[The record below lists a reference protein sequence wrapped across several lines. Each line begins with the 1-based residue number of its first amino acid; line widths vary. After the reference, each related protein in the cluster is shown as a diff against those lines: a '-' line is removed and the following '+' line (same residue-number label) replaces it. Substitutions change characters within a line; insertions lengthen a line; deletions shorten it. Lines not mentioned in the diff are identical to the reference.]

1 MTQIVPARKKR
12 IAPFIVILILL
23 YIIARYDIEFMQ
35 PCQGCMKGTANS
47 NAKLVYTNSITYIT
61 KTEASKHKL
70 NDGVYTGCLTINHK
84 DKADLDEYNCGTKIN
99 DPDAYDGTA
108 ETFELF
114 LKTVIGYDSK
124 DAGYYYVMIK
134 DGIPVQAYWSKN
146 KSLLDYERKLTDD
159 LNCGT
164 ASEKIYI
171 GGNLVGGYP
180 VEIITYTE
188 KTPPYSEEFQ
198 RLNAAYDLK
207 NGVHNFY
214 AYNIK
219 PLFYA
224 LPPVIPIYLVYVM
237 VYCLLRNS
245 PQKIRENKK
254 AVIALM
260 TEYTEK
266 CSEPVADGN
275 ICGTLYTRKDDYL
288 YKIRFDGSTEDIE
301 NYLNN
306 NTAYKRAKAYYKLK
320 CEDGIITDCDFG
332 YVFIKQKKV
341 EFDSE
346 A

>member
-124 DAGYYYVMIK
+124 DAGYYYVMIRE
-134 DGIPVQAYWSKN
+134 GIPVQAYWSKN

-164 ASEKIYI
+164 ASERIYI
-171 GGNLVGGYP
+171 GGSLVGGYP

-188 KTPPYSEEFQ
+188 KTPPYSEKFQ
-198 RLNAAYDLK
+198 KLNTAYGIK
-207 NGVHNFY
+207 NDIHSFY

-224 LPPVIPIYLVYVM
+224 LPPVIAIYLVYAAA
-237 VYCLLRNS
+237 YCLLRSN

-254 AVIALM
+254 AIIALM

-266 CSEPVADGN
+266 CSEPAADGN
-275 ICGTLYTRKDDYL
+275 IYGTLYTRKDDCL
-288 YKIRFDGSTEDIE
+288 YKLRFDGSAEDIE

-306 NTAYKRAKAYYKLK
+306 NTAYKRAKAYYKLR
-320 CEDGIITDCDFG
+320 CEDGIITACDFG
-332 YVFIKQKKV
+332 YIFIKQKKV
-341 EFDSE
+341 EYDSE